1 MTVERNPYAAPVAPV
16 ADPSMPEPA
25 NRPPEVTRAVQL
37 IWISIG
43 LGILGLFLTPKEMP
57 FGWVGI
63 SIVALL
69 TIAIWAWIITKIA
82 RGRNWARITYLV
94 LIALGYASMAF
105 TWQVQVVAL
114 KASPLSA
121 ILTIV
126 EAVIAVYAIYLLFC
140 GPANAW
146 FRRAKGSGAVR

>member
-1 MTVERNPYAAPVAPV
+1 MERNPYAAPAAPV
-16 ADPSMPEPA
+16 ADPTVPEPV
-25 NRPPEVTRAVQL
+25 NRPAEVTRAVQL

-43 LGILGLFLTPKEMP
+43 LGIVGLFMSPKDMP
-57 FGWVGI
+57 FGWLGI
-63 SIVALL
+63 SLVALL
-69 TIAIWAWIITKIA
+69 TVAIWAWIITKIA

-94 LIALGYASMAF
+94 LIVLGYASMAF
-105 TWQVQVVAL
+105 TWQVQVATL

-126 EAVIAVYAIYLLFC
+126 EAVIAIYAIYLLFC

-146 FRRAKGSGAVR
+146 FRRATRSVR